1 MSGRICF
8 GHVVSVLVSGVLV
21 LSCNRVEQWL
31 ELARLFFF
39 SAEYRYGLTT
49 FCLLAEHAFF
59 HSDPF
64 PYFTY
69 MGVVLSGDALL
80 PFVFGKDLDHRL
92 SPAASSVNS

>member
-8 GHVVSVLVSGVLV
+8 GHVVSGLVSGVLV

-31 ELARLFFF
+31 ELARCFF
-39 SAEYRYGLTT
+39 SAEYRYGLTA
-49 FCLLAEHAFF
+49 FYLLAEHAFF
-59 HSDPF
+59 HSDLC